1 VDRKFYLGL
10 LSLTIS
16 AEEELGL
23 SSLTAADKQLLAA
36 LWRDSNEGSKLV
48 EATYERAELELEL
61 DFDDFSRAQ
70 FYKSVRKL
78 LELGFIKRVGSKRSA
93 TYQLNS
99 AAM

>member
-1 VDRKFYLGL
+1 MDRKFYLGL

-23 SSLTAADKQLLAA
+23 ASLTAADKQLLAA

-48 EATYERAELELEL
+48 EATYERAELEL

-99 AAM
+99 AAV

>member
-1 VDRKFYLGL
+1 MDRKFYLGL

-23 SSLTAADKQLLAA
+23 ASLTAADKQLLAA

-48 EATYERAELELEL
+48 EATYERAELEL

>member
-1 VDRKFYLGL
+1 MDRKFYLGL

-36 LWRDSNEGSKLV
+36 LWRESNEGTKLV
-48 EATYERAELELEL
+48 EATYERAESEL

-78 LELGFIKRVGSKRSA
+78 LKLGFIKRVGSKRSA

-99 AAM
+99 AVI